1 MLIVRNSLLTLIRKC
16 LHLSS
21 KRSVQP
27 TLVTCFIISVG
38 FSLCLRWL
46 NIFYLQKPLDLTLS
60 YIVFMFFL
68 SSRTIIFINIR
79 RYLIK
84 IQASTWLCL
93 VFVLLTF
100 KIFLLTLVHAVW
112 FFFLMYLY
120 YLHVCLLIWLV
131 KLKHSFGW
139 VTEMFLTYSELN
151 ISFNFFILII
161 TSSKICV
168 SGFHWN
174 YFTAL

>member
-21 KRSVQP
+21 KRSVQS

-112 FFFLMYLY
+112 FFFFNVSVLLA
-120 YLHVCLLIWLV
+120 CLP
-131 KLKHSFGW
+131 
-139 VTEMFLTYSELN
+139 LN
-151 ISFNFFILII
+151 LACQIKTLFRMGYRNV
-161 TSSKICV
+161 SKI
-168 SGFHWN
+168 
-174 YFTAL
+174 